1 MITCPY
7 CASENIKGSDECAE
21 CGQPLDDE
29 YLAPPTTAVEKS
41 LLKDRVNILMPRQP
55 ITVEA
60 TTPVGDVLRLLVER
74 RIGCVV
80 VAEGNKPLGIFSER
94 DYARKIALLD
104 RSSKTT
110 TVRQV
115 MTSDLIYAAPTDSM
129 ESCMELMTDK
139 RIRHLPVMEDGRLI
153 GLISIGDLVKNI
165 IEDQKAMIQQLEQ
178 YVRGE
183 TY

>member
-1 MITCPY
+1 MKNVRDILNSKPNGMTH
-7 CASENIKGSDECAE
+7 SV
-21 CGQPLDDE
+21 
-29 YLAPPTTAVEKS
+29 PPGAMVI
-41 LLKDRVNILMPRQP
+41 D
-55 ITVEA
+55 A
-60 TTPVGDVLRLLVER
+60 LRLMSEKMVGALLVVED
-74 RIGCVV
+74 G
-80 VAEGNKPLGIFSER
+80 KPVGIFSER

-110 TVRQV
+110 EVRQV
-115 MTSDLIYAAPTDSM
+115 MTSDLIYASPTDTM

-139 RIRHLPVMEDGRLI
+139 RIRHLPVVEDGELI

-165 IEDQKAMIQQLEQ
+165 IEDQKAMILQLEQ